1 MSSSPHAM
9 NRREFLFK
17 TSAAA
22 AGGVLIIPAGAAPSK
37 RDEFAL
43 PAGVPGIRRPWPRDP
58 TKFTFAVVGDKTGG
72 GLDQWPVFDRAIDE
86 INRLRPDFALMVGD
100 LVQGYTTDINA
111 LEAEWVEFL
120 SHAERCEVPFLF
132 FPGNHDISNPEML
145 AWWKRRVGAT
155 HYSFVYQ
162 NCLFLALNT
171 QESWGGG
178 GVYLGEP
185 QAQWAVD
192 TLSAHPDVRHTFV
205 FVHVP
210 LWRDP
215 TLADYQRID
224 AALAGRPSTVFAGHE
239 HQLSYEHLRG
249 RDYVGMGCTG
259 AGMTP
264 NPLKQL
270 GLFQHFSMVTVDG
283 KAVHIAHIEPGHIWP
298 KDVAPYEIQH
308 AVERLLAFEPLLV
321 ESLGTPMSRPGFTLP
336 VRNVLPQPLRI
347 NLAVAGAGAARWA
360 GASGW
365 SHSVEVAPGETVDLN
380 HRFEL
385 RTADLLPVPQLRAE
399 AIYDGKVLVRAQRN
413 LGLAPEAALREIPEW
428 RVAGPFLFGPMP
440 SAMPETPREA
450 LAHAYRLH
458 GAENGEA
465 LAPALVEDGQPVG
478 WTTMSVQSQYGAGFL
493 NLLNLFVAPEGHGAY
508 AACRVQSPDTR
519 IVYARFRVDAYGQI
533 FVNGEGINGGELI
546 RTRSDPTWVAL
557 PLRAGWNDVVV
568 KCISIRSGWS
578 LRLLLLDPKEELEIR
593 AGGT

>member
-1 MSSSPHAM
+1 
-9 NRREFLFK
+9 
-17 TSAAA
+17 
-22 AGGVLIIPAGAAPSK
+22 
-37 RDEFAL
+37 L
-43 PAGVPGIRRPWPRDP
+43 PAGVPGFRRPWPRDP

-145 AWWKRRVGAT
+145 AWWKRRVGET

-249 RDYVGMGCTG
+249 RDYVGMG
-259 AGMTP
+259 
-264 NPLKQL
+264 
-270 GLFQHFSMVTVDG
+270 
-283 KAVHIAHIEPGHIWP
+283 
-298 KDVAPYEIQH
+298 
-308 AVERLLAFEPLLV
+308 
-321 ESLGTPMSRPGFTLP
+321 
-336 VRNVLPQPLRI
+336 
-347 NLAVAGAGAARWA
+347 
-360 GASGW
+360 
-365 SHSVEVAPGETVDLN
+365 
-380 HRFEL
+380 
-385 RTADLLPVPQLRAE
+385 
-399 AIYDGKVLVRAQRN
+399 
-413 LGLAPEAALREIPEW
+413 
-428 RVAGPFLFGPMP
+428 
-440 SAMPETPREA
+440 
-450 LAHAYRLH
+450 
-458 GAENGEA
+458 
-465 LAPALVEDGQPVG
+465 
-478 WTTMSVQSQYGAGFL
+478 
-493 NLLNLFVAPEGHGAY
+493 
-508 AACRVQSPDTR
+508 
-519 IVYARFRVDAYGQI
+519 
-533 FVNGEGINGGELI
+533 
-546 RTRSDPTWVAL
+546 
-557 PLRAGWNDVVV
+557 
-568 KCISIRSGWS
+568 
-578 LRLLLLDPKEELEIR
+578 
-593 AGGT
+593 